1 MRIEKEICGFEHV
14 HRHSGYSLL
23 DGFATVAEYAEYSS
37 QVNQKFLCISDHG
50 VMGSVPQLIRESEKH
65 NLHPIFA
72 CELYVNPMQIET
84 QTKTESQD
92 FFKTLSEEEKK
103 KFAKSNHLLAI
114 AYNEEGYKNLV
125 RLTSWGWLKGFYR
138 KPRVNHDI
146 LRKHRDGLIF
156 TSCCANSEIAQAY
169 LSNYEDEE
177 GFAMIEKYIE
187 LFGRDNFYL
196 ELMMLDF
203 KLQKPYDSFL
213 LRAYDRYKLPLILTQ
228 DCHYCKKEHSHNQRL
243 MLMMQTGRTI
253 QEIEILKK
261 ANADLFELQDENLW
275 MKAEWE
281 LDEKWDQDYQ
291 RIIDYELYKEAKR
304 NTVLICEKAKGV
316 KLDTSLKLPQFPDA
330 DLKLKEA
337 IAIGMKMRGIKPS
350 QTVYMKRLKEEYELI
365 CNKEFSSY
373 FLIQKMMTDEARRVC
388 PELLGFGDGSE
399 AVGCGRGCLIYDSP
413 IYLKDG
419 SIKMLGEVEIGED
432 VFTNDG
438 SYQTVIGKA
447 KYPINETLLN
457 IKSFY
462 GDWRGITLTKD
473 HKVLV
478 EKHKKVDN
486 YEKWAESTKKSR
498 RKYMEPTGELTW
510 MPASQVEV
518 GDWVFQSFPKV
529 DIEENFV
536 FDLAKTCFGN
546 KKNGSK
552 NNADDNFIINK
563 YKSKTSLRNR
573 FIDLDE
579 IFAVILGL
587 FTGDG
592 WLYSNKPNQVGF
604 ACHSDE
610 REVRDFIK
618 DFFEEQG
625 SNVRIE
631 ENKQG
636 KNVDVIE
643 VDNFNLTSLFY
654 ELFPNYRYTSDTKHV
669 PKCIMNASEKI
680 IQAYLHGY
688 FLSDGSEQKSK
699 IKFET
704 TSYVLANQIRFLL
717 LRLRLPSS
725 LGYSD
730 REDSREAFKN
740 RKPSYSIL
748 CPLDDRIASQNIKE
762 KHVWRE
768 LKDGIL
774 VQVREVNEVK
784 NISEVFD
791 IQVENNSNYLTSSF
805 LVHNSAVGSL
815 ICYCLGITDVDPI
828 LHDLL
833 FSRFLSPAR
842 GGKTIKYLYDCPLI
856 PKVD

>member
-1 MRIEKEICGFEHV
+1 MPRWISSLVAAASLGAIWSSSSPDFGKDAVLDRFGQIEPVVMVTADAYEFKGRVNDCLARAEELARDISSIKHIVVIPFVSKNPAVSLSRDHSLYSEIVSRPGQEYFEQLPFDHPV
-14 HRHSGYSLL
+14 YIM
-23 DGFATVAEYAEYSS
+23 YSS
-37 QVNQKFLCISDHG
+37 GTTGLPKCMVQGPGVLLNHLKELTLHTDLRREDVIFYFTTCGWMMWNWLVSSLAVGATLVLFDGNPFHPTPGVLFDLAQKEGITVFGTSAKYLSALEAAG
-50 VMGSVPQLIRESEKH
+50 VVPQKEFDLSRLRTILSTGSPLSRESYRYVYDQIKADVQLSSISGGTDL
-65 NLHPIFA
+65 NGCFA
-72 CELYVNPMQIET
+72 LGNP
-84 QTKTESQD
+84 
-92 FFKTLSEEEKK
+92 
-103 KFAKSNHLLAI
+103 
-114 AYNEEGYKNLV
+114 
-125 RLTSWGWLKGFYR
+125 
-138 KPRVNHDI
+138 
-146 LRKHRDGLIF
+146 
-156 TSCCANSEIAQAY
+156 
-169 LSNYEDEE
+169 
-177 GFAMIEKYIE
+177 
-187 LFGRDNFYL
+187 
-196 ELMMLDF
+196 
-203 KLQKPYDSFL
+203 
-213 LRAYDRYKLPLILTQ
+213 
-228 DCHYCKKEHSHNQRL
+228 
-243 MLMMQTGRTI
+243 
-253 QEIEILKK
+253 
-261 ANADLFELQDENLW
+261 
-275 MKAEWE
+275 
-281 LDEKWDQDYQ
+281 
-291 RIIDYELYKEAKR
+291 
-304 NTVLICEKAKGV
+304 VL
-316 KLDTSLKLPQFPDA
+316 
-330 DLKLKEA
+330 
-337 IAIGMKMRGIKPS
+337 
-350 QTVYMKRLKEEYELI
+350 
-365 CNKEFSSY
+365 
-373 FLIQKMMTDEARRVC
+373 